1 MNRRV
6 NPRFFFHGTLGAGKS
21 HLLAAL
27 ACLLRREGKLVV
39 YVPDCSELL
48 ADPTE
53 YFRTALELAYDRNVP
68 LRSHLKSLRREEV
81 DALVALERLKYFC
94 RLVATPSDP
103 ALFIVDQ
110 ANALDD
116 ETILGSQQFSND
128 KKKQVRTL
136 LDASTASHLKLESST
151 ANYKHAWGNSR
162 RQTSK
167 KRIGLCCGL
176 DEVFAEHR

>member
-1 MNRRV
+1 MNRRA
-6 NPRFFFHGTLGAGKS
+6 NPRYFFHGTLGAGKS

-27 ACLLRREGKLVV
+27 ACLLMREGRIVV

-48 ADPTE
+48 ADPKE
-53 YFRTALELAYDRNVP
+53 YFRTALEFAYDSREHA
-68 LRSHLKSLRREEV
+68 RSQLKGLRREEV
-81 DALVALERLKYFC
+81 DELVALERLKHFC
-94 RLVATPSDP
+94 RLAATPSKQ

-162 RQTSK
+162 RQTSE
-167 KRIGLCCGL
+167 KRIGLYCGL
-176 DEVFAEHR
+176 DEVFAARR